1 MGERHQVTLQ
11 PSGRRGEIEAGKTL
25 LEAAQSLGI
34 EIRSDCGGRGTCGKC
49 RIEVLEG
56 GQTLDPP
63 TAFEESVLGERLRAG
78 YRLACRTSLRAPL
91 LLMIPEESR
100 IERVVILTDAQ
111 TRSVELDPTVKK
123 YHLRIDAPTLADPLG
138 DVERLLQALE
148 ETYDLSGV
156 AIAYPVL
163 RMLPRTLR
171 EANWDVTVT
180 VCSWGQS
187 SIIHI
192 EPGYV
197 EECYGVAFDI
207 GTTTIVGYLAE
218 LTSGR
223 VVAVESMTNPQV
235 AFGED
240 VLSRISYTMQGKR
253 QRRRAH
259 EVIVQGL
266 KQIIREACK
275 SAAVD
280 LTQVVEMTAVGN
292 TAMHHFLLDLE
303 VEYLAKTPFPPVI
316 HSHYDLQARE
326 VGLEINPAGHLHVL
340 PVEAGFVGADN
351 VAALIAT
358 ELFNEKDVT
367 LLIDIGTNGELVLG
381 NRSLGLVACSVAA
394 GPAFEGACIR
404 YGMRASTGA
413 IEHLKIDPRTF
424 EVECAIIGAVP
435 AREICGSG
443 IIDTVAEMLQ
453 TGVID
458 PEGRMNSSLPSP
470 RMRSGEKGAEF
481 VLQWG
486 ERTAGGED
494 IVITQHDIRSVQLAK
509 GAFYAGAQILM
520 KHLGV
525 VQLEKVLLAG
535 AFGSYLD
542 PRQALAIGL
551 FPPCDPQNVLAVGNA
566 AGYGALMALI
576 NRRKR
581 TEAIKIVRG
590 VRYIE
595 LTAESEFQSRFIAGT
610 NFPEQDLGSTP
621 LK

>member
-1 MGERHQVTLQ
+1 MDERHEVVLQ

-91 LLMIPEESR
+91 LLMVPEESR
-100 IERVVILTDAQ
+100 IERMVILTDAQ
-111 TRSVELDPTVKK
+111 TRPVELDPTVKK
-123 YHLRIDAPTLADPLG
+123 YHLRINAPTLADPLG
-138 DVERLLQALE
+138 DLERLLQALE
-148 ETYDLSGV
+148 ETYGLSGV

-163 RMLPRTLR
+163 RILSRTVR
-171 EANWDVTVT
+171 DANWDVTVT
-180 VCSWGQS
+180 VCGWGRP

-223 VVAVESMTNPQV
+223 VVAIESMTNPQV

-259 EVIVQGL
+259 EVIVKGL
-266 KQIIREACK
+266 NQIIREACK
-275 SAAVD
+275 RAAVD

-292 TAMHHFLLDLE
+292 TAMHHFLLDLA

-358 ELFNEKDVT
+358 ELFNEKKVT

-413 IEHLKIDPRTF
+413 IEHLKIDPHTF
-424 EVECAIIGAVP
+424 EVECAIIGDVP
-435 AREICGSG
+435 ARGICGSG

-458 PEGRMNSSLPSP
+458 REGRMNTSLPSP

-486 ERTAGGED
+486 ERTAGGRD
-494 IVITQHDIRSVQLAK
+494 MVITQHDIRSVQLAK

-581 TEAIKIVRG
+581 TEAINIVRG
-590 VRYIE
+590 VHYIE
-595 LTAESEFQSRFIAGT
+595 LTAEPEFQSRFIAGT
-610 NFPEQDLGSTP
+610 NFPEQDLGSTR
-621 LK
+621 LR